1 MSKTNGQMVSS
12 EVRTLGEFA
21 AQARRNL
28 PPAVW
33 DYLVGGAETEASI
46 ARNRMALDSREFRPR
61 VLRDVSSVDLSVEL
75 FGRKM
80 ALPIFLAPIGSLALF
95 DTDAALASARAASS
109 AGIAMFMSLM
119 AQPALESVAAE
130 ASAPL
135 VFQLYVRGGEDW
147 LASMIDRAEAAGC
160 AALCLTVDAPVYGRR
175 ERDLVNRFSSANV
188 VDRPNFNEPGV
199 PSQIA
204 PEQAAL
210 SWKTMQWIR
219 ARTRLP
225 LILKGI
231 MVPEDAV
238 LAVEHG
244 ADAVYVSNHGG
255 RQLDHAPG
263 TLDLLE
269 DVVAAVRGRCI
280 VLVDGGFVHGTDI
293 LKALALGATAVGLG
307 KLQGVALAA
316 DGSAGLTRAIC
327 ILREELSVNMALLG
341 CDRLSALGA
350 GHVRKSTPVPTPYLF
365 DSLSYPPAI
374 SAKSNAVIE
383 MTDHQGAQQ

>member
-1 MSKTNGQMVSS
+1 MSEQDGQIVLN
-12 EVRTLGEFA
+12 EVRTMQEVVA
-21 AQARRNL
+21 AARRKL
-28 PPAVW
+28 PSAVW

-46 ARNRMALDSREFRPR
+46 ARNRMALDSRVFRPR
-61 VLRDVSSVDLSVEL
+61 VLRDVSSIDLSTEL
-75 FGRKM
+75 FGCKL
-80 ALPIFLAPIGSLALF
+80 ALPVFLAPMGSLALF
-95 DTDAALASARAASS
+95 DRDAALASARAASS

-119 AQPALESVAAE
+119 AQPALEAVAAE

-135 VFQLYVRGGEDW
+135 VLQLYVRGGEDW
-147 LASMIDRAEAAGC
+147 LAEMIDRADAAGC

-175 ERDLVNRFSSANV
+175 ERDLINRFSSANV
-188 VDRPNFNEPGV
+188 VDRPNFNEPGI

-204 PEQAAL
+204 PEQATL
-210 SWKTMQWIR
+210 TWNTVQWIR

-231 MVPEDAV
+231 MMPEDAA

-255 RQLDHAPG
+255 RQLDYAPG

-269 DVVAAVRGRCI
+269 EVVAAVRGRCI

-316 DGSAGLTRAIC
+316 GGSDGLARAIE
-327 ILREELSVNMALLG
+327 ILREELSVSMALLG

-350 GHVRKSTPVPTPYLF
+350 SHVRKAAPVPTPYLF
-365 DSLSYPPAI
+365 GLNR
-374 SAKSNAVIE
+374 SNSITETA
-383 MTDHQGAQQ
+383 DHQGAQQ